1 MSLHKILLTVSFD
14 VFTSWEDP
22 LKQARIYNGA
32 EFEKEITLGLR
43 DPRVHPKRHRET
55 YSAGV
60 ADVTFS

>member
-43 DPRVHPKRHRET
+43 DPRVHPK
-55 YSAGV
+55 
-60 ADVTFS
+60 